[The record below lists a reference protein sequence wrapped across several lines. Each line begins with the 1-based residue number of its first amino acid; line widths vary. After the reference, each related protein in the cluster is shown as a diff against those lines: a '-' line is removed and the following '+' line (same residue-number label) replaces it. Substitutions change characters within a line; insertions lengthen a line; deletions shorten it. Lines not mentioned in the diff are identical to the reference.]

1 MTSSCKTSTVAVA
14 EDRERQIA
22 SFLSEA
28 GWADAERVVL
38 AQDASYR
45 TYDRLTRAYGQDRAV
60 LMNAPPG
67 LEDVRPYLDVAEQ
80 LHRFGYSAPRI
91 LHRDVEAGL
100 LLIEDFGD
108 RTFTR
113 ILHEPGDGSWDE
125 TRLYEL
131 AVDLLAD
138 LHRRASTI
146 GFERPPYD
154 DGRLVE
160 EADRLLRWYLP
171 LHTGQLPTPAMT
183 ETFAGLWRGHA
194 GRMIVG
200 VPTLVLR
207 DFHVDN
213 LMVLE
218 GRTGLARC
226 GLLDFQDALAGPPA
240 YDLVSLLQDAR
251 RDLAPGLEAAMLDRY
266 RATMVGA
273 EDRIGDWPAFLR
285 SYHALGAQRALKIV
299 GVFGRQLGFF
309 GRTQYLRYLPRC
321 WDHAIRD
328 LEKAGMTDVLD
339 WLDREIPPALRDLPD
354 EAARLPAALDPAIP
368 V

>member
-1 MTSSCKTSTVAVA
+1 MTSSCKTSTAASA

-22 SFLSEA
+22 SFLLEA

-45 TYDRLTRAYGQDRAV
+45 TYDRLTRADGQDRAV

-91 LHRDVEAGL
+91 LDRDVEAGL

-113 ILHEPGDGSWDE
+113 ILHEPGGGSWDE

-138 LHRRASTI
+138 LHRRAPAI
-146 GFERPPYD
+146 RFERPPYD
-154 DGRLVE
+154 AGRLVE

-194 GRMIVG
+194 GRMIFS

-226 GLLDFQDALAGPPA
+226 GLLDFQDALAGRPPMIWCRCFRTRA
-240 YDLVSLLQDAR
+240 GTRPPVLKRPCWIAIAR
-251 RDLAPGLEAAMLDRY
+251 RWSGPRVGSAIGPRSCGPITRLAH
-266 RATMVGA
+266 
-273 EDRIGDWPAFLR
+273 
-285 SYHALGAQRALKIV
+285 SALKIV